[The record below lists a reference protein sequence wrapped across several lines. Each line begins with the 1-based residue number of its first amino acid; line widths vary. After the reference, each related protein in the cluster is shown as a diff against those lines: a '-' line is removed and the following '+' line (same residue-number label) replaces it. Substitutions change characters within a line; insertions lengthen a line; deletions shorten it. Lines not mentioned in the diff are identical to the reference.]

1 MTSSIRHGVVVFI
14 GLFCGVGSAL
24 AQSIGP
30 VEAIA
35 PNGAV
40 TQSLAFSPAQRRA
53 IYNAVVQQRV
63 RTASSGL
70 AAAVGAPVPP
80 SVALRDLPDQAAIDN
95 SLAGLLKYAV
105 VEGDVVVVDPIGMRV
120 VDVIR
125 RIPE

>member
-1 MTSSIRHGVVVFI
+1 M
-14 GLFCGVGSAL
+14 

-35 PNGAV
+35 SNGAV
-40 TQSLAFSPAQRRA
+40 TQSLAFTPAQKRA

-63 RTASSGL
+63 RTARSDL

-80 SVALRDLPDQAAIDN
+80 SVALRDLPDEAAIDN

-105 VEGDVVVVDPIGMRV
+105 VEGDVVVVDPVGMRV

-125 RIPE
+125 RIAE